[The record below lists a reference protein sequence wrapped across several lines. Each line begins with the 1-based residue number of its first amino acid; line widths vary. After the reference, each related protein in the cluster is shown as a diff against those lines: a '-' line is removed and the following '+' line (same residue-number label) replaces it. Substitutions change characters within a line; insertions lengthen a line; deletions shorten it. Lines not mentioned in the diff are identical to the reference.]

1 MYQVQQIANFFLE
14 KGREEDIQIP
24 PMKLIKLVYLAYGWM
39 LAATGKRLFPDRIE
53 AWQHGPVIPALYHEF
68 KDWGRRCIDCYSR
81 MVDLETG
88 EVFIPKIHKN
98 STDKYTIKLLEIV
111 WNAYKNFSSWRL
123 RDESYEE
130 GSPWHKVYDVW
141 GGSVKLKDDDIE
153 EYFTK
158 KINEHLKATKKVE
171 GISEKKQEGTP

>member
-14 KGREEDIQIP
+14 KGHKEDIPIS

-53 AWQHGPVIPALYHEF
+53 AWQHGPMIPALYHEF
-68 KDWGRRCIDCYSR
+68 KDWGRRFIDCYSR

-98 STDKYTIKLLEIV
+98 STDKYTLKLLEIV
-111 WNAYKNFSSWRL
+111 WNAYKNFSS
-123 RDESYEE
+123 SYLCNETYKD
-130 GSPWHKVYDVW
+130 GTSWKKVYN
-141 GGSVKLKDDDIE
+141 GRLGVKLKDHDIRK
-153 EYFTK
+153 YFTK
-158 KINEHLKATKKVE
+158 KINGHLKATKKVE